1 MAGKMF
7 KRIAIVILI
16 VACLFN
22 IVNKLVKRN
31 SFKSE
36 LESAATYAETI
47 GNDVSGRIENITDK
61 DSN

>member
-7 KRIAIVILI
+7 KRIAIIILI

-31 SFKSE
+31 SFKTE
-36 LESAATYAETI
+36 LESAATYVETI
-47 GNDVSGRIENITDK
+47 GNDVSGKIENITDK
-61 DSN
+61 NSN

>member
-7 KRIAIVILI
+7 KRIAIIILI

-31 SFKSE
+31 SFKTE
-36 LESAATYAETI
+36 LESAATYVETI
-47 GNDVSGRIENITDK
+47 GNDVPGRIENVTDEN
-61 DSN
+61 SN

>member
-7 KRIAIVILI
+7 KRIAIIILI

-31 SFKSE
+31 SFKTE
-36 LESAATYAETI
+36 LESAATYVETI
-47 GNDVSGRIENITDK
+47 GNDVSGRIENVTDK
-61 DSN
+61 NSN

>member
-7 KRIAIVILI
+7 KRIAIIILI

-36 LESAATYAETI
+36 LESAATYVETI
-47 GNDVSGRIENITDK
+47 GNDVSDRVENFTDK
-61 DSN
+61 NSK